1 VIVRLVERSLV
12 IWVLRV
18 PPGVAP
24 RSFVGSYGTH
34 QARKISDDEGV
45 VPRSLVGSDGILQ
58 ARKIGDDEDS
68 TAYLFNIGSFWA
80 VRLEDVPFLVRGSSR
95 GV

>member
-1 VIVRLVERSLV
+1 MLSVQLQGEDTVDVGLVERSLV
-12 IWVLRV
+12 VWVFRV
-18 PPGVAP
+18 SP
-24 RSFVGSYGTH
+24 
-34 QARKISDDEGV
+34 GV